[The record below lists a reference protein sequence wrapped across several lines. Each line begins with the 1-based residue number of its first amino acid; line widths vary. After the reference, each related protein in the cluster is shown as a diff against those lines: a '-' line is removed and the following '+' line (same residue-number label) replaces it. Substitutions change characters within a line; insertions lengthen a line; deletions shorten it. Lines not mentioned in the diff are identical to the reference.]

1 VRKKHCFFLQVAG
14 KEMFFGFYDLNE
26 VSEGEKEYSIA
37 TSPFTSVKQLEMGF
51 ASQFYLD
58 MEQWSNFRQ
67 TRFGVC
73 QSFHVCVSSFSF
85 INGIT
90 LGHLFD
96 EPIHLPENDKK
107 NGGTL

>member
-1 VRKKHCFFLQVAG
+1 
-14 KEMFFGFYDLNE
+14 

-73 QSFHVCVSSFSF
+73 ESFHICVSSFSF
-85 INGIT
+85 INGIN

>member
-1 VRKKHCFFLQVAG
+1 MNIPLQPLPLQA
-14 KEMFFGFYDLNE
+14 LNSWKW
-26 VSEGEKEYSIA
+26 VL
-37 TSPFTSVKQLEMGF
+37 P
-51 ASQFYLD
+51 SQFYLD

-73 QSFHVCVSSFSF
+73 QSFHICVSSFSF